1 MVADVFTKPLDKTT
15 FLKFRAILLNYGRG
29 KNA

>member
-1 MVADVFTKPLDKTT
+1 MVADIFTNSLDKTA